1 MWYNFHI
8 VATTNLFSYS
18 LNLWACFLFLWVS
31 FDFRFHMYVRSC
43 CICIWKEYTLF
54 FRALSFC
61 LRSLES
67 SCYEWA
73 QETWR
78 VDMEVF
84 WPLASSDI
92 TTYTR
97 VNCKDMWVKTPQ
109 YHSSLQFLSHLQTLS
124 LPSWGPRHQGAETSY
139 AHSTFW
145 TVTIVPV
152 NTIVFLFRSDN
163 WKTMWHLLY
172 VKLSN

>member
-1 MWYNFHI
+1 M
-8 VATTNLFSYS
+8 S
-18 LNLWACFLFLWVS
+18 LILFLWVS

-43 CICIWKEYTLF
+43 CICICIWKEYTLF

-61 LRSLES
+61 SGSLES
-67 SCYEWA
+67 PCYEWA

-84 WPLASSDI
+84 WPPAPSDI

-109 YHSSLQFLSHLQTLS
+109 YHSSLQFLSHLQTSQLRS
-124 LPSWGPRHQGAETSY
+124 QTSGSRDKLCPLY
-139 AHSTFW
+139 FMNCDHSTS
-145 TVTIVPV
+145 

-163 WKTMWHLLY
+163 WKAMWHL
-172 VKLSN
+172 SNYYMSSYTVSISETHLFFRFLIY